1 MPMPNLPALV
11 ARVPES
17 YVHSALKA
25 AKTRAYRAVVSAGL
39 SPADRDDLHQEVI
52 LDLLKR
58 ASQFDPSRASA
69 GTFTG
74 VVSAHRTADFL
85 KHLKRDSSH
94 LSFCS
99 GDAAN
104 DSESGDLDVLAVT
117 ESIVPQWGEVTNGF
131 DALHFARDL
140 DQALS
145 RMDDEQRA
153 LFALLIE
160 HQDIPSACEVSGV
173 SSATFYRRVAEL
185 RMHLR
190 MFGIKAATCPPHV
203 DLPEK
208 NRLLPR

>member
-11 ARVPES
+11 GRVPES

-52 LDLLKR
+52 LDLLER

-85 KHLKRDSSH
+85 KHLKRDRSR
-94 LSFCS
+94 LRFCS

-104 DSESGDLDVLAVT
+104 DSEADHLDALTLAN
-117 ESIVPQWGEVTNGF
+117 SSDPLWHEVTNCY
-131 DALHFARDL
+131 DEIHVVRDVDYAL
-140 DQALS
+140 AL
-145 RMDDEQRA
+145 MDDEQQT
-153 LFALLIE
+153 LFALLTQ
-160 HQDIPSACEVSGV
+160 HQDLPSACKVSGT
-173 SSATFYRRVAEL
+173 SSATFYRRVTDL
-185 RMHLR
+185 QMHLR
-190 MFGIKAATCPPHV
+190 MFGIKVAA
-203 DLPEK
+203 
-208 NRLLPR
+208 